1 MQRIPPQVT
10 LRAIREAHGL
20 TSVTL
25 AAKIAERGVKVDPDS
40 LLSVELGHKRAS
52 NALLVAW
59 AGVLQIN
66 PRDIRQAAEL
76 RELVGEAE
84 NDAASDAA

>member
-10 LRAIREAHGL
+10 LRAIREAMGL
-20 TSVTL
+20 TTPML
-25 AAKIAERGVKVDPDS
+25 AEKISERGINVHPDH
-40 LLSVELGHKRAS
+40 LLNVELGRKRAS

-59 AGVLQIN
+59 ANVLRIN

-76 RELVGEAE
+76 KELVGEDE
-84 NDAASDAA
+84 PDGAAA